1 MKNILTRNAKAI
13 FDLSTAEG
21 VDVGVARDMFASN
34 LSLYPELPHKGAKVD
49 YVTLSAE
56 WAGMTREEQAEAK
69 TAFKELLRDHY
80 HELGNAYAA
89 GDRETFDRILEGF
102 RHGA

>member
-34 LSLYPELPHKGAKVD
+34 LSLYPELPHKGAEVD
-49 YVTLSAE
+49 YETLSAE
-56 WAGMTREEQAEAK
+56 WKAMTKEEQAEAK
-69 TAFKELLRDHY
+69 TAFKALLHDHR
-80 HELGNAYAA
+80 HDLGNAYAR
-89 GDRETFDRILEGF
+89 GDMEGFDRIVASYHE
-102 RHGA
+102 

>member
-34 LSLYPELPHKGAKVD
+34 LSLYPELPHKGAEVD
-49 YVTLSAE
+49 YEALSKE
-56 WAGMTREEQAEAK
+56 WKGMTKEEQAEAK
-69 TAFKELLRDHY
+69 TAFKALLHDHY
-80 HELGNAYAA
+80 HELGQAYAN
-89 GDRETFDRILEGF
+89 GDMEGF
-102 RHGA
+102 SKIVEAFHE

>member
-34 LSLYPELPHKGAKVD
+34 LALYPELPHKSTEVD
-49 YVTLSAE
+49 YEALSKE
-56 WAGMTREEQAEAK
+56 WKDMTKEEQAEAK
-69 TAFKELLRDHY
+69 MAFKELLHDHY
-80 HELGNAYAA
+80 HELGQAYAN
-89 GDRETFDRILEGF
+89 GDMEGF
-102 RHGA
+102 SKIVEAFHE

>member
-34 LSLYPELPHKGAKVD
+34 LSLYPELPHKGAEAD
-49 YVTLSAE
+49 YEALSAE
-56 WAGMTREEQAEAK
+56 WKGMTKEEQAEAK
-69 TAFKELLRDHY
+69 TAFKALLHDHY

-89 GDRETFDRILEGF
+89 GDWDTFNKILE
-102 RHGA
+102 AWM